1 MKTSRFSINGIL
13 QARVT
18 WYGLKATIVAVALA
32 TTLDATAGDA
42 KHVSGVACFFQDN
55 SGHFSHNRASH
66 FQNTSGTSRVVTCP
80 IVKDIIA
87 GSVSVFLRASNTVD
101 PNTCFV
107 TRRFGGA
114 SVDAFSHNTVVA
126 KPFFTHEIGWNPIP
140 GPVGTFAVQCL
151 VPSLSRILFVQHTEE

>member
-1 MKTSRFSINGIL
+1 MKTSRFSING
-13 QARVT
+13 
-18 WYGLKATIVAVALA
+18 YGLKAAIVALALA

-80 IVKDIIA
+80 IVTDIIG
-87 GSVSVFLRASNTVD
+87 GSVSVFLRAMTQVN

-114 SVDAFSHNTVVA
+114 FFPSFHAHNTVVV
-126 KPFFTHEIGWNPIP
+126 KDNNTHEIGWNPIP
-140 GPVGTFAVQCL
+140 GPNATFAVQCL